1 MAFTIGDIVANAF
14 DSNTPGLGRFRE
26 IGKTTNTV
34 VTEAIVETPKV
45 SNDAPIIVEEAKVE
59 VVPSVNGIPVLD
71 LKPVNGS
78 ANYTELKTPPPAEP
92 IPLDTGKV
100 IPTSMPTIRR
110 FEDTLII
117 SDDKKAY
124 LSNYFSFGPGRI
136 FDQEHGL
143 TLKNAYEI
151 LCLRLQTEKSVYD
164 AFAKFINS
172 FNPSADPAKKISAHG
187 IEPYEFVI
195 FMYKDNE
202 HEYIIKVHTGKD
214 IDFKKDNNGVVV
226 GSNNAIQFIIK

>member
-26 IGKTTNTV
+26 IGKTT
-34 VTEAIVETPKV
+34 
-45 SNDAPIIVEEAKVE
+45 NDAPIIVEEAKVE

-136 FDQEHGL
+136 FDQEDGV

-151 LCLRLQTEKSVYD
+151 LCLRLQT
-164 AFAKFINS
+164 
-172 FNPSADPAKKISAHG
+172 
-187 IEPYEFVI
+187 
-195 FMYKDNE
+195 
-202 HEYIIKVHTGKD
+202 
-214 IDFKKDNNGVVV
+214 
-226 GSNNAIQFIIK
+226 

>member
-1 MAFTIGDIVANAF
+1 MAFANEEIVTLEFDPNIIGLERFGQMGENTTI
-14 DSNTPGLGRFRE
+14 
-26 IGKTTNTV
+26 
-34 VTEAIVETPKV
+34 VTEPTIETIE
-45 SNDAPIIVEEAKVE
+45 SLIDDPIIVEEAKVE
-59 VVPSVNGIPVLD
+59 VLPSVNSGVPVLD
-71 LKPVNGS
+71 LKPVDGS

-92 IPLDTGKV
+92 IPLDTGKI
-100 IPTSMPTIRR
+100 IPTSMPNIRR

-124 LSNYFSFGPGRI
+124 LSNYFDFGPGRI

-172 FNPSADPAKKISAHG
+172 FNPSADPAKRLSADG
-187 IEPYEFVI
+187 LEPYEFVI
-195 FMYKDNE
+195 FNYKDNK

-226 GSNNAIQFIIK
+226 GANNAIQFIIK

>member
-1 MAFTIGDIVANAF
+1 MIFKCINFVNDNTKKEQALKFFKFIEPEPTSIKSDIKSDIV
-14 DSNTPGLGRFRE
+14 
-26 IGKTTNTV
+26 IKT
-34 VTEAIVETPKV
+34 EP
-45 SNDAPIIVEEAKVE
+45 DAR
-59 VVPSVNGIPVLD
+59 IPVLD
-71 LKPVNGS
+71 LKPVDGS
-78 ANYTELKTPPPAEP
+78 ANYTELITPKSVEP
-92 IPLDTGKV
+92 IPLDTGKI
-100 IPTSMPTIRR
+100 IPTSMPNIRR

-124 LSNYFSFGPGRI
+124 LSNYFDFGPGRI

-202 HEYIIKVHTGKD
+202 HEYIIKVYTGKD

-226 GSNNAIQFIIK
+226 GANNAIQFIIK

>member
-1 MAFTIGDIVANAF
+1 MAFTIGDIVTNAF
-14 DSNTPGLGRFRE
+14 GANTPGLGRFRQ
-26 IGKTTNTV
+26 IGKTTTITEPV
-34 VTEAIVETPKV
+34 VELSEASADTPIVIEE
-45 SNDAPIIVEEAKVE
+45 SNIE
-59 VVPSVNGIPVLD
+59 VLPPVNSGVPVLD
-71 LKPVNGS
+71 LKPVDGS

-100 IPTSMPTIRR
+100 IPTSMPNIRR

-136 FDQEHGL
+136 FVQEDGV

-172 FNPSADPAKKISAHG
+172 FNPSADPAKRLSAHG
-187 IEPYEFVI
+187 LEPYEFVI
-195 FMYKDNE
+195 FNYKDNE

-226 GSNNAIQFIIK
+226 GANNAIQFIIK